1 MEVDFEY
8 VSPSEP
14 YFHIVRTLLNQY
26 LDGEAQET
34 LNISEMAD
42 TILVRASIGS
52 VIASSLGKEDPEKNP
67 AFANLPDE
75 EFEKIA
81 QKANAKRDVYG
92 FITILSLNY
101 KKVEWLQ

>member
-26 LDGEAQET
+26 LDGEEQEQ

-42 TILVRASIGS
+42 TILIRASIGS
-52 VIASSLGKEDPEKNP
+52 VIASSLGNEDPEKNP
-67 AFANLPDE
+67 EYANLPDD
-75 EFEKIA
+75 EFDKIA
-81 QKANAKRDVYG
+81 
-92 FITILSLNY
+92 
-101 KKVEWLQ
+101 